1 MLVVYEPRGHKRLGR
16 ALNVRGRVFYRSRK
30 ICLLLRV
37 FMYMRDLY
45 DCLKRKTRTSDSDS
59 ETKSPEGKRVCNELT
74 VVDDIRDDTI
84 TDSNQEAQELVA
96 SSNMED
102 ITKQLKLILCKLQ

>member
-1 MLVVYEPRGHKRLGR
+1 MCWLFINRSAIRDWVGLSLFEDV
-16 ALNVRGRVFYRSRK
+16 SRK
-30 ICLLLRV
+30 ICLLLLF
-37 FMYMRDLY
+37 FMYLGDLY

-74 VVDDIRDDTI
+74 VVDDTI

-96 SSNMED
+96 SSNTEAHFM
-102 ITKQLKLILCKLQ
+102 